1 MLVALLPDGS
11 AQVKLV
17 DFGVSALLS
26 AQVSAESEPDLS
38 SAHSEELVRRLPA
51 SAYLE
56 TQDQHSLSSHSPSSH
71 SLSSHSPSSHSPS
84 AQTTPPSHAGVDDPA
99 ERSPSRAFA
108 LTQTG
113 MIMGTP
119 LYMAPEL
126 AKGAKLAKPSSDVFG
141 FGVIAYELLTGRRP
155 SENPPMLL
163 RFKPGKTW
171 FMPLRDRNPNV
182 PNAVAVLIER
192 CLEVNPSLR
201 PTAEEL
207 VASLRSTEQT
217 P

>member
-56 TQDQHSLSSHSPSSH
+56 TQDQHSPSSHSPSSH
-71 SLSSHSPSSHSPS
+71 SLS

>member
-1 MLVALLPDGS
+1 
-11 AQVKLV
+11 
-17 DFGVSALLS
+17 
-26 AQVSAESEPDLS
+26 
-38 SAHSEELVRRLPA
+38 
-51 SAYLE
+51 
-56 TQDQHSLSSHSPSSH
+56 
-71 SLSSHSPSSHSPS
+71 
-84 AQTTPPSHAGVDDPA
+84 
-99 ERSPSRAFA
+99 
-108 LTQTG
+108 
-113 MIMGTP
+113 
-119 LYMAPEL
+119 
-126 AKGAKLAKPSSDVFG
+126 
-141 FGVIAYELLTGRRP
+141 
-155 SENPPMLL
+155 MLL

>member
-56 TQDQHSLSSHSPSSH
+56 TQDQHSPSSHSPS
-71 SLSSHSPSSHSPS
+71 LHSPSSHSPS
-84 AQTTPPSHAGVDDPA
+84 AHTAPPSHTGVDDPA

>member
-56 TQDQHSLSSHSPSSH
+56 TQDQHSPSSHSPSS
-71 SLSSHSPSSHSPS
+71 
-84 AQTTPPSHAGVDDPA
+84 QTAPPSHAGVDDPA

>member
-56 TQDQHSLSSHSPSSH
+56 TQDQHSPSSHSPSSH
-71 SLSSHSPSSHSPS
+71 SLS

-207 VASLRSTEQT
+207 VASLRSIEQT
-217 P
+217 S

>member
-17 DFGVSALLS
+17 DFGVSALRS

-56 TQDQHSLSSHSPSSH
+56 TQDQHSLSSHSPSAH
-71 SLSSHSPSSHSPS
+71 T
-84 AQTTPPSHAGVDDPA
+84 APPSHTGVDDPA

>member
-56 TQDQHSLSSHSPSSH
+56 TQDQHSP
-71 SLSSHSPSSHSPS
+71 SSHSPSSHSPS
-84 AQTTPPSHAGVDDPA
+84 AQTAPPSHTGVDDPA

>member
-56 TQDQHSLSSHSPSSH
+56 TQDQHSPSSHSPS
-71 SLSSHSPSSHSPS
+71 LHSPSSHSPS
-84 AQTTPPSHAGVDDPA
+84 AQTAPPSHAGVDDPA

>member
-56 TQDQHSLSSHSPSSH
+56 TQDQHSPSSHSPSSHSPSSH
-71 SLSSHSPSSHSPS
+71 SLSSH
-84 AQTTPPSHAGVDDPA
+84 TTPPSHTGVADPA

>member
-56 TQDQHSLSSHSPSSH
+56 TQDQHS
-71 SLSSHSPSSHSPS
+71 PSSHSPS
-84 AQTTPPSHAGVDDPA
+84 AQTAPPSHAGVDDPA